1 MSVPDRNQL
10 SATIYASLHQLAAN
24 QLRGGQAVSLQ
35 PTALVHEAWL
45 KIAGLDEVR
54 AQQRAQFF
62 ALAGRAMRSVL
73 VDHARRRLAH
83 KRGAAQR
90 LDVDIEQ
97 FGIDGAPCADILALD
112 QALADLER
120 QDPELV
126 QVVELMFFCGK
137 TADEIAELL
146 GVSSRTVER
155 RWRFARAWLREAL
168 DDRDGEPA

>member
-1 MSVPDRNQL
+1 MSVPDRTLL
-10 SATIYASLHQLAAN
+10 STTIYQSLHQLAAN
-24 QLRGGQAVSLQ
+24 QLRGRQAVSLQ

-45 KIAGLDEVR
+45 RIAGLDEVR

-62 ALAGRAMRSVL
+62 ALAGKAMRSVL
-73 VDHARRRLAH
+73 VDHARRRMAH

-90 LDVDIEQ
+90 LDIDIEQ
-97 FGIDGAPCADILALD
+97 LGIDGTPCADILALD
-112 QALADLER
+112 QALQQLEQ

-137 TADEIAELL
+137 TAAEIGELI
-146 GVSSRTVER
+146 GTSSRTVER

-168 DDRDGEPA
+168 ADHTAE